1 MNILILVFIAAVFA
15 IAEAQT
21 PRQVGL
27 VVAEDSA
34 GVQSAALTID
44 EIEGVLAIE
53 LNIVLDADR
62 VSVLAVQPTDL
73 LPGFFAFHNVVDDT
87 LKFAAASTEAAL
99 AGRGVFAEL
108 FPETVDGP
116 PELHFALVSL
126 NDDEIPVY
134 YEPRYEVP
142 IVVLSATSRSS
153 PVQLAQNYPN
163 PFNAETTI
171 AFTLVESTPVEL
183 AIYNTAG
190 QWVRTLVAGKRG
202 PGIHRLIWNGKDHRG
217 RRVASGRY
225 VVRLAGEGFVRET
238 AMTVL
243 K

>member
-1 MNILILVFIAAVFA
+1 MKILILVFIAAVFA
-15 IAEAQT
+15 TAEAQT

-34 GVQSAALTID
+34 GVQIAALTID
-44 EIEGVLAIE
+44 EIEGVLAID

-87 LKFAAASTEAAL
+87 LKFAAASAEAVPASS
-99 AGRGVFAEL
+99 GVFAEL
-108 FPETVDGP
+108 FIETVDGP

-134 YEPRYEVP
+134 YVPRYEVP
-142 IVVLSATSRSS
+142 TVVLRTTSRPS

-163 PFNAETTI
+163 LFNTETTI
-171 AFTLVESTPVEL
+171 VFTLVESTPVEL

-190 QWVRTLVAGKRG
+190 
-202 PGIHRLIWNGKDHRG
+202 
-217 RRVASGRY
+217 
-225 VVRLAGEGFVRET
+225 
-238 AMTVL
+238 
-243 K
+243 